1 MDKINLLSPAFP
13 PQVAQDSLGR
23 IFAPIPGLSKLET
36 AAILLLPKLLDS
48 NLSKETAVQKSIEL
62 AKLILD
68 ACYQEAKESETPNL
82 SIT

>member
-1 MDKINLLSPAFP
+1 MDKLNLLSPAFP

-23 IFAPIPGLSKLET
+23 IFAPIPGLCKLET
-36 AAILLLPKLLDS
+36 AALSLLPQLLNNYS
-48 NLSKETAVQKSIEL
+48 SKQDAVAASIEL
-62 AKLILD
+62 AKIFLD